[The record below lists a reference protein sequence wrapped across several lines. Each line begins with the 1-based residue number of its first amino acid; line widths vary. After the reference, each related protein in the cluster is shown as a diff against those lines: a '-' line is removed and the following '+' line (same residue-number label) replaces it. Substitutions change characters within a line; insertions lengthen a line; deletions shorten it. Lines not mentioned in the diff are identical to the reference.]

1 MNMFS
6 GIIEKLAQVHEF
18 EVSNDKNYI
27 AIAIDNSDLLLKIGD
42 SVAING
48 VCLTIAKIKDHLFY
62 YDLSP
67 ETLSLTSLKDL
78 SVNDFVNIEYPLTL
92 NKFISGHITT
102 GHVDTIGIIKSL
114 QKITDSWE
122 VVVKVESDILKY
134 IIRKGS
140 ITIDGVSLTVNK
152 IDNNLVYLMIIPH
165 TFKNTIFKNYKIG
178 QKVNI
183 EVDYITKHLEKL
195 KND

>member
-1 MNMFS
+1 MFS

-18 EVSNDKNYI
+18 EVSNDKSYI
-27 AIAIDNSDLLLKIGD
+27 VLVIDNSDLPLKIGD
-42 SVAING
+42 SVAVNG
-48 VCLTIAKIKDHLFY
+48 VCLTIAKIENHLFY

-78 SVNDFVNIEYPLTL
+78 SVNDSVNIEYPLTL

-102 GHVDTIGIIKSL
+102 GHVDSIGIIKSL
-114 QKITDSWE
+114 QKIIDSWE
-122 VVVKVESDILKY
+122 VVVEVKSDILKY
-134 IIRKGS
+134 IIHKGS

-152 IDNNLVYLMIIPH
+152 LDNNLIDLMIIPH
-165 TFKNTIFKNYKIG
+165 TFENTIFKNYKIG

>member
-1 MNMFS
+1 MFS

-18 EVSNDKNYI
+18 EVSNDKSYI
-27 AIAIDNSDLLLKIGD
+27 ALAIDNSDLPLKIGD
-42 SVAING
+42 SVAVNG
-48 VCLTIAKIKDHLFY
+48 VCLTIAKIENHLFY

-78 SVNDFVNIEYPLTL
+78 SVNDSVNIEYPLTL

-102 GHVDTIGIIKSL
+102 GHVDSIGIIKSL
-114 QKITDSWE
+114 QKIIDSWE
-122 VVVKVESDILKY
+122 VVVEVKSDILKY
-134 IIRKGS
+134 IIHKGS

-152 IDNNLVYLMIIPH
+152 LNNNLVYLMIIPH
-165 TFKNTIFKNYKIG
+165 TFENTIFKNYKIG

>member
-1 MNMFS
+1 MFS
-6 GIIEKLAQVHEF
+6 GIIEKIGEVHEF
-18 EVSNDKNYI
+18 EVSNDKSYI

-48 VCLTIAKIKDHLFY
+48 VCLTITKIKDHLFY

-67 ETLSLTSLKDL
+67 ETLALTSLKNL

-114 QKITDSWE
+114 QKIIDSWE
-122 VVVKVESDILKY
+122 VVVELESDILKY
-134 IIRKGS
+134 IIHKGS

-152 IDNNLVYLMIIPH
+152 LDNNLVHLMIIPH
-165 TFKNTIFKNYKIG
+165 TFVNTIFKNYKIG

>member
-1 MNMFS
+1 MFS

-18 EVSNDKNYI
+18 EVSNDKSYI
-27 AIAIDNSDLLLKIGD
+27 ALAIDNSDLPLKIGD
-42 SVAING
+42 SVAVNG
-48 VCLTIAKIKDHLFY
+48 VCLTIAKIENHLFY

-78 SVNDFVNIEYPLTL
+78 SVNDSVNIEYPLTL

-102 GHVDTIGIIKSL
+102 GHVDSIGIIKSL
-114 QKITDSWE
+114 QKIIDSWE
-122 VVVKVESDILKY
+122 VVVEVKSDILKY
-134 IIRKGS
+134 IIHKGS

-152 IDNNLVYLMIIPH
+152 LDNNLVHLMIIPH
-165 TFKNTIFKNYKIG
+165 TFANTIFKNYKIG

-183 EVDYITKHLEKL
+183 EVDYISKHLEKL

>member
-1 MNMFS
+1 MFS
-6 GIIEKLAQVHEF
+6 GIIEKIAQVHEL
-18 EVSNDKNYI
+18 EISNDKSYI
-27 AIAIDNSDLLLKIGD
+27 AIAIDNSDSSLKIGD
-42 SVAING
+42 SVAVNG
-48 VCLTIAKIKDHLFY
+48 VCLTIAKIENHLFY

-78 SVNDFVNIEYPLTL
+78 SVNDSVNIEYPLTL

-102 GHVDTIGIIKSL
+102 GHVDSIGIIKSL
-114 QKITDSWE
+114 QKIIDSWE
-122 VVVKVESDILKY
+122 VVVEVKSDILKY
-134 IIRKGS
+134 IIHKGS

-152 IDNNLVYLMIIPH
+152 LDNNLIDLMIIPH
-165 TFKNTIFKNYKIG
+165 TFENTIFKNYKIG

>member
-1 MNMFS
+1 MFS

-18 EVSNDKNYI
+18 EVSNDKSYI
-27 AIAIDNSDLLLKIGD
+27 AIAMDNSDLLLKTGD
-42 SVAING
+42 SIAING
-48 VCLTIAKIKDHLFY
+48 VCLTIVKINNHLFY

-67 ETLSLTSLKDL
+67 ETLSSTSLKDL
-78 SVNDFVNIEYPLTL
+78 SVNDSVNIEYPLTL

-102 GHVDTIGIIKSL
+102 GHVDSIGIIKSL
-114 QKITDSWE
+114 QKIIDSWE
-122 VVVKVESDILKY
+122 VVIEVKSDILKY
-134 IIRKGS
+134 IIHKGS

-152 IDNNLVYLMIIPH
+152 LDNNLVYLMIIPH
-165 TFKNTIFKNYKIG
+165 TFENTIFKNYKIG

-183 EVDYITKHLEKL
+183 EVDYISKHLEKL

>member
-1 MNMFS
+1 MFS

-18 EVSNDKNYI
+18 EVSNDKSYI
-27 AIAIDNSDLLLKIGD
+27 ALAIDNSDLPLKIGD
-42 SVAING
+42 SVAVNG
-48 VCLTIAKIKDHLFY
+48 VCLTIAKIENHLFY

-78 SVNDFVNIEYPLTL
+78 SVNDSVNIEYPLTL

-102 GHVDTIGIIKSL
+102 GHVDSIGIIKSL
-114 QKITDSWE
+114 QKIIDSWE
-122 VVVKVESDILKY
+122 VVVEVKSDILKY
-134 IIRKGS
+134 IIHKGS

-152 IDNNLVYLMIIPH
+152 LDNNLVYLMIIPH
-165 TFKNTIFKNYKIG
+165 TFENTIFKNYKIG

>member
-1 MNMFS
+1 MFS

-18 EVSNDKNYI
+18 EVSNDKSYI
-27 AIAIDNSDLLLKIGD
+27 AIAMDNSDLLLKTGD
-42 SVAING
+42 SIAING
-48 VCLTIAKIKDHLFY
+48 VCLTIVKIKNHLFY

-78 SVNDFVNIEYPLTL
+78 SVNDSVNIEYPLTL

-102 GHVDTIGIIKSL
+102 GHVDSIGIIKSL
-114 QKITDSWE
+114 QKIIDSWE
-122 VVVKVESDILKY
+122 VVVEVKSDILKY
-134 IIRKGS
+134 IIHKGS

-152 IDNNLVYLMIIPH
+152 LDNNLIDLMIIPH
-165 TFKNTIFKNYKIG
+165 TFENTIFKNYKIG

>member
-1 MNMFS
+1 MFS

-18 EVSNDKNYI
+18 EVSNDKSYI
-27 AIAIDNSDLLLKIGD
+27 ALAIDNSDLPLKIGD
-42 SVAING
+42 SVAVNG
-48 VCLTIAKIKDHLFY
+48 VCLTIAKTENHLFY

-78 SVNDFVNIEYPLTL
+78 SVNDFVNIEFPLTL

-102 GHVDTIGIIKSL
+102 GHVDTIGVIKSL
-114 QKITDSWE
+114 KKIIDSWE
-122 VVVKVESDILKY
+122 VVVEVKSDIDKY
-134 IIRKGS
+134 IIHKGS

-152 IDNNLVYLMIIPH
+152 LDNNLIYLMIIPH
-165 TFKNTIFKNYKIG
+165 TFENTIFKYYKIG

>member
-1 MNMFS
+1 MFS
-6 GIIEKLAQVHEF
+6 GIIEKIGEVHEF
-18 EVSNDKNYI
+18 EVSNDKSYI

-48 VCLTIAKIKDHLFY
+48 VCLTITKIKDNLFY

-67 ETLSLTSLKDL
+67 ETLALTSLKNL
-78 SVNDFVNIEYPLTL
+78 SINDIVNIEYPLTL

-114 QKITDSWE
+114 QKIIDSWE
-122 VVVKVESDILKY
+122 VVVELESDILKY
-134 IIRKGS
+134 IIYKGS

-152 IDNNLVYLMIIPH
+152 LDNSLVYLMIIPY
-165 TFKNTIFKNYKIG
+165 TFENTIFKSYKIG

>member
-1 MNMFS
+1 MFS
-6 GIIEKLAQVHEF
+6 GIIEKIGEVHEF
-18 EVSNDKNYI
+18 EVSNDKSYI

-48 VCLTIAKIKDHLFY
+48 VCLTITKIKDHLFY

-67 ETLSLTSLKDL
+67 ETLALTSLKNL

-114 QKITDSWE
+114 QKIIDSWE
-122 VVVKVESDILKY
+122 VVVELESDILKY
-134 IIRKGS
+134 IIHKGS

-152 IDNNLVYLMIIPH
+152 LDNNLVYLMIIPH
-165 TFKNTIFKNYKIG
+165 TFENTIFKNYKIG

>member
-1 MNMFS
+1 MFS

-18 EVSNDKNYI
+18 EVSNDKSYI
-27 AIAIDNSDLLLKIGD
+27 ALAIDNSDLLLKKGD
-42 SVAING
+42 SVAVNG
-48 VCLTIAKIKDHLFY
+48 VCLTIAKIENHLFY

-78 SVNDFVNIEYPLTL
+78 SVNDSVNIEYPLTL

-102 GHVDTIGIIKSL
+102 GHVDSIAIIKSL
-114 QKITDSWE
+114 QKIIDSWE
-122 VVVKVESDILKY
+122 IVVEVKSDILKY
-134 IIRKGS
+134 IIHKGS

-152 IDNNLVYLMIIPH
+152 LDNNLIDLMIIPH
-165 TFKNTIFKNYKIG
+165 TFENTIFKYYKTG

>member
-1 MNMFS
+1 MFS
-6 GIIEKLAQVHEF
+6 GIIEKLAKVYEF
-18 EVSNDKNYI
+18 EISNDKSYI
-27 AIAIDNSDLLLKIGD
+27 AISIDNSDLPLKIGD

-48 VCLTIAKIKDHLFY
+48 VCLTITEIKNHLFY

-67 ETLSLTSLKDL
+67 ETLSLTSLKHL
-78 SVNDFVNIEYPLTL
+78 SVNDSVNIEFPLTL

-102 GHVDTIGIIKSL
+102 GHVDSTGIIKSL
-114 QKITDSWE
+114 KKIIDSWE
-122 VVVKVESDILKY
+122 VVVEVKPDILKY
-134 IIRKGS
+134 IIHKGS

-152 IDNNLVYLMIIPH
+152 LDNNLVHLMIIPH
-165 TFKNTIFKNYKIG
+165 TFENTIFKNYKIG

>member
-1 MNMFS
+1 MFS

-18 EVSNDKNYI
+18 EVSNDKSYI
-27 AIAIDNSDLLLKIGD
+27 ALAIDNSDLPLKIGD
-42 SVAING
+42 SVAVNG
-48 VCLTIAKIKDHLFY
+48 VCLTIAKTENHLFY

-78 SVNDFVNIEYPLTL
+78 SVNDFVNVEFPLTL

-102 GHVDTIGIIKSL
+102 GHVDTIGVIKSL
-114 QKITDSWE
+114 KKIIDSWE
-122 VVVKVESDILKY
+122 VVVEVKPDILKY
-134 IIRKGS
+134 IIHKGS

-152 IDNNLVYLMIIPH
+152 LDNNLVYLMIIPH
-165 TFKNTIFKNYKIG
+165 TFENTIFKNYKIG

>member
-1 MNMFS
+1 MFS

-18 EVSNDKNYI
+18 EVSNDKSYI
-27 AIAIDNSDLLLKIGD
+27 ALAIDNSDLPLKIGD
-42 SVAING
+42 SVAVNG
-48 VCLTIAKIKDHLFY
+48 VCLTIAKTENHLFY

-78 SVNDFVNIEYPLTL
+78 SVNDFVNIEFPLTL

-102 GHVDTIGIIKSL
+102 GHVDSIGIIKSL
-114 QKITDSWE
+114 QKIIDSWE
-122 VVVKVESDILKY
+122 VVVEVKSDILKY
-134 IIRKGS
+134 IIHKGS

-152 IDNNLVYLMIIPH
+152 LDNNLVYLMIIPH
-165 TFKNTIFKNYKIG
+165 TFENTIFKNYKIG

-183 EVDYITKHLEKL
+183 EVDYITKHLEQL

>member
-1 MNMFS
+1 MFS

-18 EVSNDKNYI
+18 EVSNDKSYI
-27 AIAIDNSDLLLKIGD
+27 AIAMDNSDLLLKIGD
-42 SVAING
+42 SIAING
-48 VCLTIAKIKDHLFY
+48 VCLTIVKINNHLFY

-67 ETLSLTSLKDL
+67 ETLSSTSLKDL
-78 SVNDFVNIEYPLTL
+78 SVNDSVNIEYPLTL

-102 GHVDTIGIIKSL
+102 GHVDSIGIIKSL
-114 QKITDSWE
+114 QKIIDSWE
-122 VVVKVESDILKY
+122 VVVEVKSDILKY
-134 IIRKGS
+134 IIHKGS

-152 IDNNLVYLMIIPH
+152 LDNNLVYLMIIPH
-165 TFKNTIFKNYKIG
+165 TFENTIFKNYKIG

-183 EVDYITKHLEKL
+183 EVDYISKHLEKL

>member
-1 MNMFS
+1 MFS
-6 GIIEKLAQVHEF
+6 GIIEKLAKVYEF
-18 EVSNDKNYI
+18 EISNDKSYI
-27 AIAIDNSDLLLKIGD
+27 AISIDNSDLPLKIGD

-48 VCLTIAKIKDHLFY
+48 VCLTITEIKNHLFY

-67 ETLSLTSLKDL
+67 ETLSLTSLKHL
-78 SVNDFVNIEYPLTL
+78 SVNDSVNIEFPLTL

-102 GHVDTIGIIKSL
+102 GHVDSTGIIKSL
-114 QKITDSWE
+114 KKIIDSWE
-122 VVVKVESDILKY
+122 VVVEVKPDILKY
-134 IIRKGS
+134 IIHKGS

-152 IDNNLVYLMIIPH
+152 LDNNLVHLMIIPH
-165 TFKNTIFKNYKIG
+165 TFANTIFKNYKIG

>member
-1 MNMFS
+1 MFS

-18 EVSNDKNYI
+18 EVSNDKSYI
-27 AIAIDNSDLLLKIGD
+27 ALAIDNSDLPLKIGD
-42 SVAING
+42 SVAVNG
-48 VCLTIAKIKDHLFY
+48 VCLTIAKTENHLFY

-78 SVNDFVNIEYPLTL
+78 SVNYFVNIEFPLAL

-102 GHVDTIGIIKSL
+102 GHVDTIGVIKSL
-114 QKITDSWE
+114 KKIIDSWE
-122 VVVKVESDILKY
+122 VVVEVKSDIDKY
-134 IIRKGS
+134 IIHKGS

-152 IDNNLVYLMIIPH
+152 LDNNLIYLMIIPH
-165 TFKNTIFKNYKIG
+165 TFENTIFKYYKIG

>member
-1 MNMFS
+1 MFS

-18 EVSNDKNYI
+18 EVSNDKSYI
-27 AIAIDNSDLLLKIGD
+27 ALAIDNSDLPLKIGD
-42 SVAING
+42 SVAVNG
-48 VCLTIAKIKDHLFY
+48 VCLTISKIENHLFY

-78 SVNDFVNIEYPLTL
+78 SVNDSVNIEYPLTL

-102 GHVDTIGIIKSL
+102 GHVDSIGIIKSL
-114 QKITDSWE
+114 QKIIDSWE
-122 VVVKVESDILKY
+122 VVVEVKSDILKY
-134 IIRKGS
+134 IIHKGS

-152 IDNNLVYLMIIPH
+152 LDNNLVYLMIIPH
-165 TFKNTIFKNYKIG
+165 TFENTIFKNYKIG

>member
-1 MNMFS
+1 MFS
-6 GIIEKLAQVHEF
+6 GIIEKIGEVHEF
-18 EVSNDKNYI
+18 EVSNDKSYI

-48 VCLTIAKIKDHLFY
+48 VCLTITKIKDHLFY

-67 ETLSLTSLKDL
+67 ETLALTSLKNL

-102 GHVDTIGIIKSL
+102 GHVDSIGIIKSL
-114 QKITDSWE
+114 QKIIDSWE
-122 VVVKVESDILKY
+122 VVVEVKSDILKY
-134 IIRKGS
+134 IIHKGS

-152 IDNNLVYLMIIPH
+152 LDNNLVYLMIIPH
-165 TFKNTIFKNYKIG
+165 TFENTIFKNYKIG

>member
-1 MNMFS
+1 MFS

-18 EVSNDKNYI
+18 EVSNDKSYI
-27 AIAIDNSDLLLKIGD
+27 AIAMDNSDLLLKTGD
-42 SVAING
+42 SIAING
-48 VCLTIAKIKDHLFY
+48 VCLTIVKIENHLFY

-78 SVNDFVNIEYPLTL
+78 SVNDSVNIEYPLTL

-102 GHVDTIGIIKSL
+102 GHVDSIGIIKSL
-114 QKITDSWE
+114 QKIIDSWE
-122 VVVKVESDILKY
+122 VVVEVKSDILKY
-134 IIRKGS
+134 IIHKGS

-152 IDNNLVYLMIIPH
+152 LDNNLVYLMIIPH
-165 TFKNTIFKNYKIG
+165 TFENTIFKNYKIG

-183 EVDYITKHLEKL
+183 EVDYISKHLEKL

>member
-1 MNMFS
+1 MFS
-6 GIIEKLAQVHEF
+6 GIIEKLAKVHEF
-18 EVSNDKNYI
+18 EVSNDKSYI
-27 AIAIDNSDLLLKIGD
+27 ALAIDNSDLPLKIGD
-42 SVAING
+42 SVAVNG
-48 VCLTIAKIKDHLFY
+48 VCLTIAKTENHLFY

-78 SVNDFVNIEYPLTL
+78 SVNDFVNVEFPLTL

-102 GHVDTIGIIKSL
+102 GHVDTIGVIKSL
-114 QKITDSWE
+114 KKIIDSWE
-122 VVVKVESDILKY
+122 VVVEVKSDIDKY
-134 IIRKGS
+134 IIHKGS

-152 IDNNLVYLMIIPH
+152 LDNNLVYLMIIPH
-165 TFKNTIFKNYKIG
+165 TFENTIFKYYKIG

>member
-1 MNMFS
+1 MFS
-6 GIIEKLAQVHEF
+6 GIIEKLAQLHEF
-18 EVSNDKNYI
+18 EVSNNKSYI
-27 AIAIDNSDLLLKIGD
+27 AIAMDNSDLPLKIGD

-48 VCLTIAKIKDHLFY
+48 VCLTIAKIKNHLFY

-67 ETLSLTSLKDL
+67 ETLSLTSFNDL
-78 SVNDFVNIEYPLTL
+78 SVNDFVNVEFPLTL

-102 GHVDTIGIIKSL
+102 GHVDTIGVIKSL
-114 QKITDSWE
+114 KKIIDSWE
-122 VVVKVESDILKY
+122 VVVEVKSDIDKY
-134 IIRKGS
+134 IIHKGS

-152 IDNNLVYLMIIPH
+152 LDNNLIYLMIIPH
-165 TFKNTIFKNYKIG
+165 TFENTIFKYYKIG

>member
-1 MNMFS
+1 MFS

-18 EVSNDKNYI
+18 EVSNDKSYI
-27 AIAIDNSDLLLKIGD
+27 ALAIDNSDLLLKIGD
-42 SVAING
+42 SVAVNG
-48 VCLTIAKIKDHLFY
+48 VCLTIAKIENDLFY

-78 SVNDFVNIEYPLTL
+78 SANDSVNIEYPLTL

-102 GHVDTIGIIKSL
+102 GHVDSIGIIKSL
-114 QKITDSWE
+114 QKIIDSWE
-122 VVVKVESDILKY
+122 VVVEVKSDILKY
-134 IIRKGS
+134 IIHKGS

-152 IDNNLVYLMIIPH
+152 LDNNLVYLMIIPH
-165 TFKNTIFKNYKIG
+165 TFENTIFKNYKIG

>member
-1 MNMFS
+1 MFS

-18 EVSNDKNYI
+18 EVSNDKSYI
-27 AIAIDNSDLLLKIGD
+27 AIAMDNSDLLLKTGD
-42 SVAING
+42 SIAING
-48 VCLTIAKIKDHLFY
+48 VCLTIVKINNHLFY

-67 ETLSLTSLKDL
+67 ETLSSTSLKDL
-78 SVNDFVNIEYPLTL
+78 SVNDYVNIEYPLTL

-102 GHVDTIGIIKSL
+102 GHVDSIGIIKSL
-114 QKITDSWE
+114 QKIIDSWE
-122 VVVKVESDILKY
+122 IVVEVKSDILKY
-134 IIRKGS
+134 IIHKGS

-152 IDNNLVYLMIIPH
+152 LDNNLVYLMIIPH
-165 TFKNTIFKNYKIG
+165 TFENTIFKNYKIG

-183 EVDYITKHLEKL
+183 EVDYISKHLEKL

>member
-1 MNMFS
+1 MFS
-6 GIIEKLAQVHEF
+6 GIIEKIGEVHEF
-18 EVSNDKNYI
+18 EVSNDKSYI

-48 VCLTIAKIKDHLFY
+48 VCLTITKIKDHLFY

-67 ETLSLTSLKDL
+67 ETLALTSLKNL

-102 GHVDTIGIIKSL
+102 GHVDTIGVIKSL
-114 QKITDSWE
+114 KKIIDSWE
-122 VVVKVESDILKY
+122 VVVELESDILKY
-134 IIRKGS
+134 IIHKGS

-152 IDNNLVYLMIIPH
+152 LDNSLVYLMIIPY
-165 TFKNTIFKNYKIG
+165 TFENTIFKSYKIG

>member
-1 MNMFS
+1 MFS

-27 AIAIDNSDLLLKIGD
+27 ALAIDNSDLPLKIGD
-42 SVAING
+42 SVAVNG
-48 VCLTIAKIKDHLFY
+48 VCLTIAKIENHLFY

-78 SVNDFVNIEYPLTL
+78 SVNDSVNIEYPLTL

-102 GHVDTIGIIKSL
+102 GHVDTIGVIKSL
-114 QKITDSWE
+114 KKIIDSWE
-122 VVVKVESDILKY
+122 VVVEVKSDILKY
-134 IIRKGS
+134 VIHKGS
-140 ITIDGVSLTVNK
+140 IAIDGVSLTVNK
-152 IDNNLVYLMIIPH
+152 LDNNLVYLMIIPH
-165 TFKNTIFKNYKIG
+165 TFENTIFKNYKIG

>member
-1 MNMFS
+1 MFS

-18 EVSNDKNYI
+18 EVSNDKSYI
-27 AIAIDNSDLLLKIGD
+27 ALAIDNSDLPLKIGD
-42 SVAING
+42 SVAVNG
-48 VCLTIAKIKDHLFY
+48 VCLTIAKIENHLFY

-78 SVNDFVNIEYPLTL
+78 SVNDSVNIEYPLTL

-102 GHVDTIGIIKSL
+102 GHVDSIGIIKSL
-114 QKITDSWE
+114 QKIIDSWE
-122 VVVKVESDILKY
+122 VVVEVKSDILKY
-134 IIRKGS
+134 IIHKGS

-152 IDNNLVYLMIIPH
+152 LDNNLVYLMIIPH
-165 TFKNTIFKNYKIG
+165 TFENTIFKNYKIG

-183 EVDYITKHLEKL
+183 EVDYISKHLEKL

>member
-1 MNMFS
+1 MFS
-6 GIIEKLAQVHEF
+6 GIIEKIAQVHEL
-18 EVSNDKNYI
+18 EISNDKSYI
-27 AIAIDNSDLLLKIGD
+27 AIAIDNSDSSLKIGD

-48 VCLTIAKIKDHLFY
+48 VCLTIAKIKDDLFY

-67 ETLSLTSLKDL
+67 ETLALTSLKNL
-78 SVNDFVNIEYPLTL
+78 SINDIVNIEYPLTL

-114 QKITDSWE
+114 QKIIDSWE
-122 VVVKVESDILKY
+122 VVVEVESDILKY
-134 IIRKGS
+134 IIHKGS

-152 IDNNLVYLMIIPH
+152 LDNSLVYLMIIPY
-165 TFKNTIFKNYKIG
+165 TFENTIFKSYKIG

>member
-1 MNMFS
+1 MFS

-18 EVSNDKNYI
+18 EVSNDKSYI
-27 AIAIDNSDLLLKIGD
+27 ALAIDNSDLPLKIGD
-42 SVAING
+42 SVSVNG
-48 VCLTIAKIKDHLFY
+48 VCLTIAKIENHLFY

-78 SVNDFVNIEYPLTL
+78 SVNDSVNIEYPLTL

-102 GHVDTIGIIKSL
+102 GHVDSIGIIKSL
-114 QKITDSWE
+114 QKIIDSWE
-122 VVVKVESDILKY
+122 VVVEVKSDILKY
-134 IIRKGS
+134 IIHKGS

-152 IDNNLVYLMIIPH
+152 LDNNLVYLMIIPH
-165 TFKNTIFKNYKIG
+165 TFENTIFKNYKIG

>member
-1 MNMFS
+1 MFS

-18 EVSNDKNYI
+18 EVSNDKSYI
-27 AIAIDNSDLLLKIGD
+27 ALAIDNSDLPLKIGD
-42 SVAING
+42 SVAVNG
-48 VCLTIAKIKDHLFY
+48 VCLTIAKIENDLFY

-78 SVNDFVNIEYPLTL
+78 SVNDSVNIEYPLTL

-102 GHVDTIGIIKSL
+102 GHVDSIGIIKSL
-114 QKITDSWE
+114 QKIIDSWE
-122 VVVKVESDILKY
+122 VVVEVKSDILKY
-134 IIRKGS
+134 IIHKGS

-152 IDNNLVYLMIIPH
+152 LDNNLVYLMIIPH
-165 TFKNTIFKNYKIG
+165 TFENTIFKNYKIG